1 MTIKLSEQVTVII
14 NDWYSAIIVE
24 GKEFGMVRGTDV

>member
-1 MTIKLSEQVTVII
+1 MTIKLSEQVTIII

-24 GKEFGMVRGTDV
+24 GKEFGIVRGTNV